1 MCLFKK
7 EERQKSMTCQEVNR
21 LKNLFNK
28 AVTKALAADDK
39 DDWTTHLRA
48 ISNCFTQVCYV
59 AVTEE
64 AAKHVAITERDEA
77 IEELVHVQ
85 GKAYAHDDVIQ
96 QFHLLLAAD
105 NQRNHSDL
113 TSMQIFDKMA
123 REVRTNMERI
133 KDYRMYEARYNV
145 EKRRNERMSLHIN
158 DLSKKNVMHLMASRL
173 YATELAA
180 MRQMMDLVRN
190 SSSID
195 AAVKSKL
202 WDQIEKENRLLRL
215 NTLCIVNRI
224 NSPDL
229 TDAAFEADD
238 NWQSPPRL
246 VILTR
251 DHYNQGL
258 GLEITGGSDNFRP
271 VVVTGKLKKSMAD
284 DDQLRLDD
292 RILAIDG
299 TFVTNT
305 TTHLEVQ
312 KMLENE
318 SCKDFLTLI
327 VSQFDP
333 TKYSQ
338 AHAQF
343 QKSPHHRR
351 ISTSTT
357 TSEEEQ

>member
-1 MCLFKK
+1 
-7 EERQKSMTCQEVNR
+7 MTSQEVNH

-28 AVTKALAADDK
+28 AVTKALAADDR

-48 ISNCFTQVCYV
+48 ISNCFTQVCYHV
-59 AVTEE
+59 ATEE
-64 AAKHVAITERDEA
+64 AAKNVAIKERDEA
-77 IEELVHVQ
+77 IEELLQVQ
-85 GKAYAHDDVIQ
+85 EKAVAHDDLIKQ
-96 QFHLLLAAD
+96 LHLLLAAD

-113 TSMQIFDKMA
+113 TSMQIFEKMA
-123 REVRTNMERI
+123 KEVRTNMERI
-133 KDYRMYEARYNV
+133 KDCRMYEARYNV

-158 DLSKKNVMHLMASRL
+158 DLSKKNVLHLMASRL

-180 MRQMMDLVRN
+180 LRQMMDLVRN
-190 SSSID
+190 ASSID

-202 WDQIEKENRLLRL
+202 WDQIEKENRMLRL
-215 NTLCIVNRI
+215 NTLWTVNRI

-229 TDAAFEADD
+229 TDAPFEGDD

-246 VILTR
+246 VILMR
-251 DHYNQGL
+251 EHYNQGL

-271 VVVTGKLKKSMAD
+271 VVVTGKMRKSMAD

-299 TFVTNT
+299 NFVTNT
-305 TTHLEVQ
+305 TTHAEVL

-318 SCKDFLTLI
+318 SSKDFLTLI

-338 AHAQF
+338 AHPQF

-351 ISTSTT
+351 ISTSTST
-357 TSEEEQ
+357 TEEEN